1 MEGEQ
6 LMRVLFLMTIAAV
19 MLGASGSS
27 AHPEMQL
34 QAVRQACHADVQK
47 FCQGI
52 RPGQG
57 RIRACL
63 RSNKDRVSDGCK
75 SAVAALIQTRK
86 DARNPSTPV
95 PQGD

>member
-1 MEGEQ
+1 
-6 LMRVLFLMTIAAV
+6 MRVLFLMASATI
-19 MLGASGSS
+19 MLGAATSS
-27 AHPEMQL
+27 AHPDNQM
-34 QAVRQACHADVQK
+34 QAVRQACHADVEK

-75 SAVAALIQTRK
+75 SAVTAFIQARK
-86 DARNPSTPV
+86 DARNASTPV
-95 PQGD
+95 PQDAQGD